1 MPDYYVAYG
10 GTNDRFFEA
19 DDDEAAE
26 RKARTLVAI
35 APRTRAFLYREI
47 ATLAGVEAESET
59 PCRPMTRGEG

>member
-1 MPDYYVAYG
+1 MPDYFVSYG
-10 GTNDRFFEA
+10 TKDRFFAA

-26 RKARTLVAI
+26 REARTLVAI

-47 ATLAGVEAESET
+47 GILAGVEAESET